1 MEKVQISG
9 DGVEVRLDNDAGS
22 AMIYDAESPEFS
34 VEREHVQWLLA
45 HGSKKVGVIG
55 FCMGGA
61 LTLLAAINVD
71 SVSAAVSFYGVP
83 EAALKEDAKA
93 KVPVQAH
100 FGELDG
106 FKGFSDV
113 DTARA
118 LEKRLE
124 AAGVPH
130 EVHIYP
136 SQGHAFVNASP
147 EARKRKE
154 GMGTCCLQRFH
165 SRPQS
170 LHLILAI
177 LIILLL
183 RGGILLVALPFR
195 RISLPFGRTA
205 NGNKRAHTR
214 RSIHHLLL
222 LPRLVPLPPLF
233 IAPLRPRV
241 LPRGAL
247 LALVAVLLR
256 AAVLQRRERQL
267 DVVDAR
273 LRVRRRRLHVRDLR
287 RSPHPRKF
295 RLQRAHL
302 PAHLTRLVAASNCA
316 FTPSNSSAAKLF
328 PRAPFSGC
336 APTPSAASPDALP
349 TQATFWTESM
359 MNIY

>member
-1 MEKVQISG
+1 MATMEKVQISG
-9 DGVEVRLDNDAGS
+9 DGVETFDAFVAGEEGKPGVVVLQEWWGVDFEVKNHAVNLAAKGFRTLIPDLYKGKVALEAAEAQHLMDGLDWPTAIKEIGAS
-22 AMIYDAESPEFS
+22 AK
-34 VEREHVQWLLA
+34 WLLA

-154 GMGTCCLQRFH
+154 GMGLPGH
-165 SRPQS
+165 DEKAVELAWSRTVDW
-170 LHLILAI
+170 L
-177 LIILLL
+177 
-183 RGGILLVALPFR
+183 
-195 RISLPFGRTA
+195 
-205 NGNKRAHTR
+205 NKY
-214 RSIHHLLL
+214 L
-222 LPRLVPLPPLF
+222 
-233 IAPLRPRV
+233 
-241 LPRGAL
+241 
-247 LALVAVLLR
+247 
-256 AAVLQRRERQL
+256 
-267 DVVDAR
+267 
-273 LRVRRRRLHVRDLR
+273 
-287 RSPHPRKF
+287 
-295 RLQRAHL
+295 
-302 PAHLTRLVAASNCA
+302 
-316 FTPSNSSAAKLF
+316 
-328 PRAPFSGC
+328 
-336 APTPSAASPDALP
+336 
-349 TQATFWTESM
+349 
-359 MNIY
+359 